1 MALVALS
8 GTQWHSWHSVAL
20 GGTRWHTAALR
31 VPPGGLP
38 SFPTD
43 VTLERVLSVLACM
56 AKAVTSPRRLHT
68 RGPRIAL
75 GRLAHLGCM
84 QFLEVLGIIAQVLHV
99 RRRRF
104 RVKARLQERGQ
115 SRPVTSS
122 HVQSRQVTSSLVK
135 SRQNRQFCR
144 RDSRRQDVALRRSA
158 WPSEALRGTQRPVV
172 FTPRAAGRAPRL

>member
-1 MALVALS
+1 VALVALS

-43 VTLERVLSVLACM
+43 VTLERVLGILACT
-56 AKAVTSPRRLHT
+56 AHAVTSPRRLHT

-75 GRLAHLGCM
+75 GRLTHLGCM
-84 QFLEVLGIIAQVLHV
+84 QFLEVLGIIAQVIFHV

-104 RVKARLQERGQ
+104 RVKARLQEGE
-115 SRPVTSS
+115 S
-122 HVQSRQVTSSLVK
+122 HQVTSSRAKGVESCHVK
-135 SRQNRQFCR
+135 S
-144 RDSRRQDVALRRSA
+144 SEGKTRQDKARQDKARQDKKSVCVRVRV
-158 WPSEALRGTQRPVV
+158 RVRV
-172 FTPRAAGRAPRL
+172 

>member
-1 MALVALS
+1 VALVALS

-43 VTLERVLSVLACM
+43 VTLERVLGILACT
-56 AKAVTSPRRLHT
+56 AHAVTSPRRLHT

-75 GRLAHLGCM
+75 GRLTHLGCM
-84 QFLEVLGIIAQVLHV
+84 QFLEVLGIIAQVIFHV

-104 RVKARLQERGQ
+104 RVKARLQEGE
-115 SRPVTSS
+115 S
-122 HVQSRQVTSSLVK
+122 HQVTSSLIQSK
-135 SRQNRQFCR
+135 SRFACTIGRTVG
-144 RDSRRQDVALRRSA
+144 SKT
-158 WPSEALRGTQRPVV
+158 WHSEALRGTQKHYVALSGSPATVV